1 MMKMIFSLHL
11 LNVAYSIET
20 HETVIIIITII
31 KRNITQKKKKR
42 ISIILYKHLYRLASL
57 FFVLLD
63 IITVTCDQDTP

>member
-1 MMKMIFSLHL
+1 MKMIFSLHL
-11 LNVAYSIET
+11 LNVAYPIET
-20 HETVIIIITII
+20 RETVIIIITII
-31 KRNITQKKKKR
+31 KRNITQKKKR

>member
-1 MMKMIFSLHL
+1 MKMIFSLHL

-20 HETVIIIITII
+20 RETVIIIIITII
-31 KRNITQKKKKR
+31 KRNITQKKKC

>member
-1 MMKMIFSLHL
+1 MKMIFSLHL

-31 KRNITQKKKKR
+31 KRNITQKKKTHFNHFIQTSISTR
-42 ISIILYKHLYRLASL
+42 IVILRFA
-57 FFVLLD
+57 FD